1 MDIADAARQWAQVW
15 QRAWPAQDGEAIMS
29 LYADTAVYRALAFRE
44 PDLGLE
50 GVRDYL
56 RRNFTAEHDVECWF
70 GAPVAHGNRAAVEWW
85 ASWEEDG
92 APITMAGTT
101 LLTFD
106 PDGQVVDHRD
116 YWNQQDGRRAPYDG
130 WASIGSSR

>member
-1 MDIADAARQWAQVW
+1 MV
-15 QRAWPAQDGEAIMS
+15 
-29 LYADTAVYRALAFRE
+29 
-44 PDLGLE
+44 
-50 GVRDYL
+50 
-56 RRNFTAEHDVECWF
+56 
-70 GAPVAHGNRAAVEWW
+70 HGNRASVEWW

-92 APITMAGTT
+92 APITLAGTT

-130 WASIGSSR
+130 WASVG